1 VEHVKNFY
9 ENMPFFPEITP
20 RNLKGDSLKF
30 DQLRD
35 RKMIIVAIWSSKGR
49 NSKMDLPVLLK
60 KEAA

>member
-1 VEHVKNFY
+1 MKNFY
-9 ENMPFFPEITP
+9 KNMPVFPEITP

-30 DQLRD
+30 DQFLD
-35 RKMIIVAIWSSKGR
+35 GKMIIVAIWSSKGK